1 MKSPCILCG
10 SDKHS
15 LIFSKDQWK
24 IYKCDLCGLG
34 VLNPQPGKDEL
45 TALYQ
50 NEYFQSHYDNELLS
64 DSTEMR
70 KRLTQETH
78 RIRFFRKFKKKGK
91 ILDIGCGRG
100 YFLLACREKGYD
112 VEGIDISSD
121 AAAYVKKELNIPV
134 HTGEV
139 GNIELP
145 DKIYDVITMWHSL
158 EHTNDPNLYIQNACK
173 WLKDEGILVIDV
185 PNYTGYDAQKRRDEW
200 QGWSIPY
207 HFYHFTKDA
216 LFTLLKNHGFSII
229 SDKHYLSEYVKQKLE
244 GFFMPSFAARIIARF
259 YSGHSV
265 AVVAKKNYRHFKTS
279 SHI

>member
-1 MKSPCILCG
+1 MKTIKGPCILCG

-15 LIFSKDQWK
+15 IIFSKDQWK

-34 VLNPQPGKDEL
+34 VLNPQPDKDEL

-64 DSTEMR
+64 DSPEMK

-78 RIRFFRKFKKKGK
+78 RLRFFRKFKKRGK

-134 HTGEV
+134 HTGEF

-145 DKIYDVITMWHSL
+145 DKTYDVITMWHSL
-158 EHTNDPNLYIQNACK
+158 EHTNNPHLYIQNARK
-173 WLKDEGILVIDV
+173 WLKNDGILVVDV
-185 PNYTGYDAQKRRDEW
+185 PNYEGHDAKMNWHNWPQWDL
-200 QGWSIPY
+200 PY
-207 HFYHFTKDA
+207 HFFHFTEDS
-216 LFTLLKNHGFSII
+216 LTCLLHKHGFAVI
-229 SDKHYLSEYVKQKLE
+229 SKKNYLSEYVKQKLQDI
-244 GFFMPSFAARIIARF
+244 FLPSFIARIIAKF
-259 YSGHSV
+259 YSGHSI
-265 AVVAKKNYRHFKTS
+265 AVIAKKIN
-279 SHI
+279 I